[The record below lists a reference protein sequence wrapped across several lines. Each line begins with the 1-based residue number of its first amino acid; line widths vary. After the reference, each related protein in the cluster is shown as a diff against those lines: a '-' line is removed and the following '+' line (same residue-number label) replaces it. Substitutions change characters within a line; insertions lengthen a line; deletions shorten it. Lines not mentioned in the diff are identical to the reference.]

1 MPDLQTQPHEQ
12 RGHILS
18 LIRMHHLN
26 VGDPAPE
33 FSALD
38 QDGKTHTLQDYKG
51 QKVALYFYPKD
62 NTPGCTNQ
70 ACSLRDGM
78 SNLRESGIT
87 VLGVSINHAA
97 SHRKFIDKFELPFDL
112 LVDEDHSLQDL
123 YGVWG
128 LKKFMGREYDG
139 THRTTFCI
147 DEEGTIAAIIRKPK
161 VKAHADEV
169 LEAFAGE
176 R

>member
-1 MPDLQTQPHEQ
+1 
-12 RGHILS
+12 
-18 LIRMHHLN
+18 MHHLN
-26 VGDPAPE
+26 EGDQAPAFE
-33 FSALD
+33 ALD
-38 QDGKTHTLQDYKG
+38 QQGKTHKLADYKG
-51 QKVALYFYPKD
+51 HKLVLYFYPKD

-78 SNLRESGIT
+78 GALDKAGIK

-97 SHRKFIDKFELPFDL
+97 SHQKFIDKFELPFDL
-112 LVDEDHSLQDL
+112 LVDEDHALQDL

-147 DEEGTIAAIIRKPK
+147 NENGQIAAIIRKPK
-161 VKAHADEV
+161 VKAHAEEV
-169 LEAFAGE
+169 LAAFNGE
-176 R
+176 S

>member
-1 MPDLQTQPHEQ
+1 
-12 RGHILS
+12 
-18 LIRMHHLN
+18 MHHLQ
-26 VGDPAPE
+26 VGDSAPAFE
-33 FSALD
+33 ALD
-38 QDGKTHTLQDYKG
+38 QDGHPHRLSDYAG
-51 QKVALYFYPKD
+51 RNLVLYFYPKD

-78 SNLRESGIT
+78 ADLQKAGID

-97 SHRKFIDKFELPFDL
+97 SHRKFIDKYTLPFSL

-147 DEEGTIAAIIRKPK
+147 DGQGKIVGIIRKPK
-161 VKAHADEV
+161 VKEHAAEV
-169 LEAFAGE
+169 LAAFAGE

>member
-1 MPDLQTQPHEQ
+1 
-12 RGHILS
+12 
-18 LIRMHHLN
+18 MHHLQ
-26 VGDPAPE
+26 VGDPAPA
-33 FSALD
+33 FDALD
-38 QDGKTHTLQDYKG
+38 QDGNPHRLEDYAG
-51 QKVALYFYPKD
+51 RNLVLYFYPKD

-78 SNLRESGIT
+78 ADLQKAGID
-87 VLGVSINHAA
+87 VLGVSINHSA
-97 SHRKFIDKFELPFDL
+97 SHRKFIDKYTLPFSL
-112 LVDEDHSLQDL
+112 LVDENHSLQDL

-147 DEEGTIAAIIRKPK
+147 NGEGQIAAIIRKPK
-161 VKAHADEV
+161 VKEHAAEV
-169 LEAFAGE
+169 LAAFGDE

>member
-1 MPDLQTQPHEQ
+1 
-12 RGHILS
+12 
-18 LIRMHHLN
+18 MHHLQ
-26 VGDPAPE
+26 VGDPAPA
-33 FSALD
+33 FDALD
-38 QDGKTHTLQDYKG
+38 QDGNAHRLADYAG
-51 QKVALYFYPKD
+51 RNLVLYFYPKD

-78 SNLRESGIT
+78 ADLQKAVID

-97 SHRKFIDKFELPFDL
+97 SHRKFIDKYTLPFNL

-147 DEEGTIAAIIRKPK
+147 NGEGQIAAIIRKPK
-161 VKAHADEV
+161 VKEHAAEV
-169 LEAFAGE
+169 LAAFGDE

>member
-1 MPDLQTQPHEQ
+1 
-12 RGHILS
+12 
-18 LIRMHHLN
+18 MHHLN
-26 VGDPAPE
+26 EGDPAPAFE
-33 FSALD
+33 ALD
-38 QDGKTHTLQDYKG
+38 QEGRSQTLQDYSG
-51 QKVALYFYPKD
+51 QKLALYFYPKD

-78 SNLRESGIT
+78 ADLQKAGIQ

-97 SHRKFIDKFELPFDL
+97 SHKKFIDKFELPFDL
-112 LVDEDHSLQDL
+112 LVDEDHALQEQF
-123 YGVWG
+123 GVWG

-147 DEEGTIAAIIRKPK
+147 NEDGVIVSIIKKPK
-161 VKAHADEV
+161 VKDHATEV
-169 LEAFAGE
+169 LAAFTHE

>member
-1 MPDLQTQPHEQ
+1 
-12 RGHILS
+12 
-18 LIRMHHLN
+18 MHHLQ
-26 VGDPAPE
+26 VGDPAPA
-33 FSALD
+33 FDALD
-38 QDGKTHTLQDYKG
+38 QDGNPHRLADYAG
-51 QKVALYFYPKD
+51 RNLVLYFYPKD

-78 SNLRESGIT
+78 ADLQKAGID

-97 SHRKFIDKFELPFDL
+97 SHRKFIDKYTLPFNL

-147 DEEGTIAAIIRKPK
+147 NGEGQIAAIIRKPK
-161 VKAHADEV
+161 VKEHAAEV
-169 LEAFAGE
+169 LAAFGDQ

>member
-1 MPDLQTQPHEQ
+1 
-12 RGHILS
+12 
-18 LIRMHHLN
+18 MHHLN
-26 VGDPAPE
+26 EGDPAPAFE
-33 FSALD
+33 ALD
-38 QDGKTHTLQDYKG
+38 QEGRTQTLKDYAG
-51 QKVALYFYPKD
+51 QKLALYFYPKD

-70 ACSLRDGM
+70 ACSLKDGM
-78 SNLRESGIT
+78 AELSKAGIK

-97 SHRKFIDKFELPFDL
+97 SHKKFIDKFELPFDL
-112 LVDEDHSLQDL
+112 LVDEDHSLQDK

-147 DEEGTIAAIIRKPK
+147 NEKGTIASIIKKPK
-161 VKAHADEV
+161 VKDHATEVLAAFADE
-169 LEAFAGE
+169 

>member
-1 MPDLQTQPHEQ
+1 
-12 RGHILS
+12 
-18 LIRMHHLN
+18 MHHLQ
-26 VGDPAPE
+26 VGDPAPA
-33 FSALD
+33 FDALD
-38 QDGKTHTLQDYKG
+38 QDGNPHRLADYAG
-51 QKVALYFYPKD
+51 RNLVLYFYPKD

-78 SNLRESGIT
+78 ADLQKAGID

-97 SHRKFIDKFELPFDL
+97 SHRKFIDKYTLPFNL

-123 YGVWG
+123 FGVWG

-147 DEEGTIAAIIRKPK
+147 NGEGHIAAIIRKPK
-161 VKAHADEV
+161 VKEHAAEV
-169 LEAFAGE
+169 LAAFGDE

>member
-1 MPDLQTQPHEQ
+1 
-12 RGHILS
+12 
-18 LIRMHHLN
+18 MHHLQ
-26 VGDPAPE
+26 VGDPAPA
-33 FSALD
+33 FDALD
-38 QDGKTHTLQDYKG
+38 QDGTPHRLADYAG
-51 QKVALYFYPKD
+51 RNLVLYFYPKD

-78 SNLRESGIT
+78 ADLQKAGID

-97 SHRKFIDKFELPFDL
+97 SHRKFIDKYTLPFNL

-147 DEEGTIAAIIRKPK
+147 NGEGQIAAIIRKPK
-161 VKAHADEV
+161 VKEHAAEV
-169 LEAFAGE
+169 LAAFGDE